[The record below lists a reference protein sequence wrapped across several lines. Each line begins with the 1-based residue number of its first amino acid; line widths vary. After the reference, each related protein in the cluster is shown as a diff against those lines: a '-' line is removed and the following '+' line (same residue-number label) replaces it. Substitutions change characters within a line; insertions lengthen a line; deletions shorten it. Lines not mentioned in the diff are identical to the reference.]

1 MRTAYI
7 GIGSNLGNRE
17 GNLSI
22 AVTRIGETAGNI
34 LSASSVYET
43 EPWGFRSD
51 NKFLNMVLTID
62 SDLVPRALLQTLLK
76 IEESMGRLRKSADY
90 SSRIIDL
97 DILFYDALII
107 KEDKLI
113 IPHPHIQDRK
123 FVLVPMAEIAPYF
136 IHPVLNKSVMSLL
149 EVCSDT
155 GVVKKL
161 TARLSDNQSV
171 K

>member
-1 MRTAYI
+1 MRTAFI

-17 GNLSI
+17 ENLSI

-43 EPWGFRSD
+43 EPWGFQSD

-62 SDLVPRALLQTLLK
+62 SHLVPQALLKTLLK

-97 DILFYDALII
+97 DILFYDSLII
-107 KEDKLI
+107 KEDSLI

-123 FVLVPMAEIAPYF
+123 FVLVPMAEIAPDF
-136 IHPVLNKSVMSLL
+136 IHPVLKKSVTSLL
-149 EVCSDT
+149 DLCADT
-155 GVVKKL
+155 GVVKKRIS
-161 TARLSDNQSV
+161 RLSDNQSV